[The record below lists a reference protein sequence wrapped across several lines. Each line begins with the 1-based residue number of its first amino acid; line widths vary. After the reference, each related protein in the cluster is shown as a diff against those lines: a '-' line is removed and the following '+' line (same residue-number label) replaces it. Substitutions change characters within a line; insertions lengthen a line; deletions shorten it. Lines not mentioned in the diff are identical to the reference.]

1 MSCIVL
7 WLEAPV
13 LAERPK
19 EKERAERPWV
29 SRSQPPASCWNQRN
43 HKNVTASVIIPP
55 CCLAAWWPA
64 PENSSEAGFSL
75 THTLL
80 FSCSLDPLIL
90 KSYTHFSLRL
100 WLSILFSF
108 LSTHTHLKCNRYTSK
123 FQHHPGLMVFW
134 GGFKQQ
140 QSVWPQLHWSL
151 LAGWVAT
158 LLTSD
163 ERSVVDKSH
172 TCGTRAFV

>member
-90 KSYTHFSLRL
+90 KSDTH
-100 WLSILFSF
+100 IF
-108 LSTHTHLKCNRYTSK
+108 LSGYGCPFCLAFSPHTHTHLKFNRYTSK
-123 FQHHPGLMVFW
+123 FKHHLGLMVFW

-158 LLTSD
+158 LLTND
-163 ERSVVDKSH
+163 ERS
-172 TCGTRAFV
+172 R